1 MSSDTS
7 SQPENYDV
15 VIIGGSLSGAS
26 TAILLLRH
34 NPGLRVLIVDK
45 TTTFTRGIGEATVE
59 VSAYFFGRV
68 LGLTHY
74 LNESHL
80 VKQGLRFWFAN
91 AEVESLDQAAEIGG
105 RYLSRMPS
113 YQLDRST
120 FDEEVLRRACL
131 AGATLLRPA
140 TVSNVRLQPGGTQSL
155 EVTEGDRK
163 RAVTARWIVDASGLA
178 ATLARQEGWWTP
190 NAEHHTTSAWARW
203 KGVKDWD
210 SREMAEKFPQWSKA
224 VYGTRNTATNHI
236 VGDGWWS
243 WWIPLKGGDVSVG
256 IVFDQRL
263 VDFPREG
270 GNLGERLKTFLMR
283 HPVAKEMISDA
294 HYIESDVHWRKNL
307 AYYSTKFSGDG
318 FVLVGDAAAFID
330 PFYSPGMDWISFT
343 ASSAANLVTQAFHG
357 APMPDLLARHNRDF
371 SVCASRWFEALH
383 KDKYE
388 YMGEF
393 DLMSIAFRFD
403 YSLYVWG
410 VVEQVFRMGDEAFYS
425 PPFSPPSGFLFWK
438 LMSCCNRRL
447 AKIAR
452 RRRRLGRLGK
462 TNANRR
468 HLIPGYTLNRG
479 NMLLIFP
486 MLLDWAKLEL
496 AEGWHSWL
504 DSDAASEQHFAK

>member
-1 MSSDTS
+1 MTSDHS
-7 SQPENYDV
+7 AQPENFDV
-15 VIIGGSLSGAS
+15 VVIGGSLSGAA

-34 NPGLRVLIVDK
+34 NPGLRVLVVEK
-45 TTTFTRGIGEATVE
+45 LPAFGRRIGEATVE
-59 VSAYFFGRV
+59 VSGYFLGRV

-91 AEVESLDQAAEIGG
+91 DEVESLEQAGEIGG
-105 RYLSRMPS
+105 GYLSRMPS
-113 YQLDRST
+113 YQIDRST

-140 TVSNVRLQPGGTQSL
+140 TASNIRLQPGGMQTLDVCHGEQKCQI
-155 EVTEGDRK
+155 G
-163 RAVTARWIVDASGLA
+163 ARWIVDASGLA
-178 ATLARQEGWWTP
+178 AILARQEGWWRP
-190 NAEHHTTSAWARW
+190 NAEHPTTSAWSRW

-210 SREMAEKFPQWSKA
+210 SRELAERFPQWSKA

-256 IVFDQRL
+256 VVFDQRL
-263 VDFPREG
+263 VDFPSEG
-270 GNLGERLKTFLMR
+270 GNVGDRLKAFLMR
-283 HPVAKEMISDA
+283 HPVAREMLADA
-294 HYIESDVHWRKNL
+294 HHIGDDLHWRKNL
-307 AYYSTKFSGDG
+307 AYYSTTFSGDG
-318 FVLVGDAAAFID
+318 FALAGDAAAFID

-343 ASSAANLVTQAFHG
+343 ASSAAHLITQSFRG
-357 APMPDLLARHNRDF
+357 AAMPELIARHNRDF
-371 SVCASRWFEALH
+371 SVCARRWFEALH

-393 DLMSIAFRFD
+393 DLMRLAFRLD

-410 VVEQVFRMGDEAFYS
+410 VVEQVFHTGDEAYYT
-425 PPFSPPSGFLFWK
+425 PPFSPPSGFFFWK
-438 LMSCCNRRL
+438 LMSSYNRRF
-447 AKIAR
+447 AAIAR
-452 RRRRLGRLGK
+452 RRRRLGRLGRS
-462 TNANRR
+462 NRNRR
-468 HLIPGYTLNRG
+468 FLSPGYTLNRG
-479 NMLLIFP
+479 NMAHLFP

-504 DSDAASEQHFAK
+504 GPRA